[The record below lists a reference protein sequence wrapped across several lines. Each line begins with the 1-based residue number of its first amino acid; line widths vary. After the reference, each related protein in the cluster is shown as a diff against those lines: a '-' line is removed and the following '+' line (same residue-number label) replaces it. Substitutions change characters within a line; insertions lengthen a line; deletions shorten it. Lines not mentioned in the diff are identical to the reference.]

1 MMFICSYKYRLV
13 HVCMYAHVCA
23 VMYMCSCDIC
33 AYMHVHMCVVKME
46 SSVIAAQKHFVR
58 QGLTGS
64 LSGLEIV
71 K

>member
-1 MMFICSYKYRLV
+1 
-13 HVCMYAHVCA
+13 MYAHV
-23 VMYMCSCDIC
+23 MYVH
-33 AYMHVHMCVVKME
+33 MHVHMCVIKME

-64 LSGLEIV
+64 LSDLEIA